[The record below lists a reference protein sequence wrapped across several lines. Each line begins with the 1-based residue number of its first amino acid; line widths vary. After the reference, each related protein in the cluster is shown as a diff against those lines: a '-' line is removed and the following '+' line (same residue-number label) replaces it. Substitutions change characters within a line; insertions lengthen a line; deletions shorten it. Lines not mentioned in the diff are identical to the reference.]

1 MKNVLV
7 STTKHKSQ
15 LLAAFITRYL
25 QSSFENILSQLA
37 RETCLAECEAKLTEC
52 LIECNSDISCTSSCN
67 REYAQCEHR
76 GRQFWFFILFK
87 NVVETSRRNSKGNE
101 GHDSVKH
108 QCQTFHFNF
117 VHWNFSSSR
126 KIFNMF

>member
-1 MKNVLV
+1 MSLSLPLNINPNC
-7 STTKHKSQ
+7 SQ
-15 LLAAFITRYL
+15 LSL
-25 QSSFENILSQLA
+25 QGICRVHLKIYLSQLA

-76 GRQFWFFILFK
+76 GRQFWLFILFK
-87 NVVETSRRNSKGNE
+87 NVVETSRRNCKGNE